1 MSDSP
6 DTLDRASLYA
16 AAPDEFV
23 AARNT
28 LAKALRAGGQK
39 AEAAE
44 VAKLRRP
51 APPAWALNQV
61 ARDDAP
67 LVAAALDAG
76 HALRQ
81 ATDRALA
88 GDRDALREATRAQRT
103 AMDELV
109 NEALGRLRAI
119 GATANDAAK
128 RRLADTVLAATS
140 DDAVAELLRA
150 GRLHE
155 DHQATSFG
163 FGDAASWTPPPDADG
178 GAEDAAARRAELE
191 ENASQLARRAA
202 ALEAEAHTTQAAADT
217 AQAAADTARAAAE
230 RARADADDAQRELA

>member
-23 AARNT
+23 AARNA
-28 LAKALRAGGQK
+28 LAKALRADGQK

-51 APPAWALNQV
+51 TPPAWALNQV

-88 GDRDALREATRAQRT
+88 GDRDALRDATRAQRT

-119 GATANDAAK
+119 GATANDTAK

-155 DHQATSFG
+155 DHRATSFG
-163 FGDAASWTPPPDADG
+163 FGDAANWTPPPDADG
-178 GAEDAAARRAELE
+178 GAEDDAEDGAARRAELE
-191 ENASQLARRAA
+191 ENAAQLARRAA
-202 ALEAEAHTTQAAADT
+202 ELEAEADT